1 MVLLRAKT
9 YQRAGYTS
17 YTLGPSDP
25 DAKYQ
30 RAKFG
35 HARKAKS
42 RDSFGFKSDTAVL
55 TFTFLF
61 PSIPSFFTFLASF
74 FFLLLGI

>member
-30 RAKFG
+30 RVKFG
-35 HARKAKS
+35 HTQKAKS